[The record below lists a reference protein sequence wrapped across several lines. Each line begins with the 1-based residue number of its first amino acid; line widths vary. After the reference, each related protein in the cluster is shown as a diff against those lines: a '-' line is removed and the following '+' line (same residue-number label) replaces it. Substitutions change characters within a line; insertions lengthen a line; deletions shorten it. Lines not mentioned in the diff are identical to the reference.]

1 MPYKLDRRPD
11 HTLEV
16 EAHLDSDVVDSERQ
30 KILKAYRGSARIP
43 GFRPGKAPLSLV
55 RTHFAAEV
63 EGDLV
68 EELAR
73 RAWAEVVE
81 GEETLEP
88 LTPLQVAET
97 RIDEDGT
104 FHLKGSLEVR
114 PHFDLEVGAGLSL
127 PEIPVEVGDEEVDEE
142 IEKLLAE
149 HAAWEPAGDAP
160 AEDGMLVEL
169 DIRGE
174 PEEGE
179 PFTSEGVRFVLGDDE
194 VFPEIQEALQGA
206 RAGEERSAERRFPDD
221 HADQAMAGKKV
232 RYTLK
237 LGSIKRRVLP
247 ELDDE
252 FAGGLGFDDVEAL
265 RTRVREVL
273 ERTKKRERRDRWR
286 RALLDQLEEGLDL
299 NELPSSLV
307 QAGLKEELERYAYM
321 MVMQGKNPTEE
332 EIDWQEVSARMEPE
346 VRKRVLDSLVLE
358 QLAREWEIEVPEDEV
373 EAFVEGDARQK
384 GIPAAE
390 HRANLEKEGRLDE
403 IRHAARVAATVDELI
418 RRAGG
423 EVE

>member
-179 PFTSEGVRFVLGDDE
+179 PFTTKNKRIDCDKAVRDLGHNPVVSLDEG
-194 VFPEIQEALQGA
+194 
-206 RAGEERSAERRFPDD
+206 
-221 HADQAMAGKKV
+221 
-232 RYTLK
+232 
-237 LGSIKRRVLP
+237 IKRT
-247 ELDDE
+247 
-252 FAGGLGFDDVEAL
+252 VEWM
-265 RTRVREVL
+265 RSVYF
-273 ERTKKRERRDRWR
+273 
-286 RALLDQLEEGLDL
+286 
-299 NELPSSLV
+299 
-307 QAGLKEELERYAYM
+307 KEEIL
-321 MVMQGKNPTEE
+321 
-332 EIDWQEVSARMEPE
+332 
-346 VRKRVLDSLVLE
+346 
-358 QLAREWEIEVPEDEV
+358 
-373 EAFVEGDARQK
+373 
-384 GIPAAE
+384 
-390 HRANLEKEGRLDE
+390 
-403 IRHAARVAATVDELI
+403 
-418 RRAGG
+418 
-423 EVE
+423 